1 MPDDPPDDP
10 SQTIASLRRE
20 LVALGAERDAALARE
35 AALAEI
41 LQIINSSPGDPAPV
55 FDAILEKATR
65 LCAAAC
71 GQIATYDGANFRW
84 VAVHGEAP
92 FVAEQLARGPMP
104 PSFGVTWPRIVG
116 GEGVVNIT
124 DLRDTDL
131 YRTGHEAARRGA
143 DIGGARSLLS
153 VALRKENLLRGI
165 LTVYRQEVRPF
176 TDDEIALLQN
186 FAAQAVIAMENARLL
201 TETREA
207 LAQQT
212 ATAEVLQV
220 INSSPGDLAPVFD
233 AMLKK
238 AMRLCEAAFGFLT
251 VYDGQSFRAAA
262 ERGVPAKLAE
272 YFAAGIDQ
280 PQTGDSHWRL
290 LGGEDIVHNLDQM
303 DEAAYRSGNPL
314 RRAAVDLGGVR
325 SALVVALRK
334 DRVLM
339 GAFTLY
345 RTEVRPFTDKQ
356 IALLQ
361 NFAAQAVIAMENA
374 RLLTETR
381 EALAQQTATAE
392 VLQVIN
398 SSPGDL
404 APVFEAMLE
413 KATRLCDA
421 SLGTLWAYDGER
433 MHPLAMRGA
442 SREYAEYLSNQ
453 PLRPGA
459 GALGSFVRGETIL
472 HVVDLKQTEAYRNGD
487 THRRALVD
495 LGGGRALVGVPL
507 RTDDQLR
514 GAFLIYRREPQPF
527 SDKQIALLRNFA
539 AQAVI
544 AMENARLL
552 TETRE
557 ALDQQTATTEVLQ
570 VINSSPGDLAPVF
583 DAMLERATRLCEAE
597 YGLLGTYGPDG
608 FRGVAAV
615 GLPMGSADALSRI
628 GHPPPDTALGR
639 VERTRKPVQIIDI
652 AQEPAYAEVF
662 RVNPWLRQVHS
673 NLVVPLLKDGELVGV
688 FILFRGQV
696 RPFTDKQIA
705 LLQNFAAQAVIAM
718 ENARL
723 LTETREALEY
733 QTATSDVLKVIS
745 RSTFDLEPVLEN
757 VIDTAIR
764 LCRAHMG
771 SIFRL
776 KDGRY
781 RWAVGYGLDPA
792 YREIEMRTP
801 LAPDSG
807 TLVGRTARAGRAVQ
821 IADALVDPLYAVK
834 DEAALTR
841 ARTMLGVPLL
851 REGTPIG
858 VIAMA
863 RDRVEPFNEKE
874 IALVTTFA
882 DQAVIAI
889 ENARLFNELHAR
901 TAELGRSVGEL
912 QMLNEV
918 A

>member
-1 MPDDPPDDP
+1 
-10 SQTIASLRRE
+10 
-20 LVALGAERDAALARE
+20 
-35 AALAEI
+35 
-41 LQIINSSPGDPAPV
+41 
-55 FDAILEKATR
+55 
-65 LCAAAC
+65 
-71 GQIATYDGANFRW
+71 
-84 VAVHGEAP
+84 
-92 FVAEQLARGPMP
+92 
-104 PSFGVTWPRIVG
+104 
-116 GEGVVNIT
+116 
-124 DLRDTDL
+124 
-131 YRTGHEAARRGA
+131 
-143 DIGGARSLLS
+143 
-153 VALRKENLLRGI
+153 
-165 LTVYRQEVRPF
+165 
-176 TDDEIALLQN
+176 
-186 FAAQAVIAMENARLL
+186 
-201 TETREA
+201 
-207 LAQQT
+207 
-212 ATAEVLQV
+212 
-220 INSSPGDLAPVFD
+220 
-233 AMLKK
+233 
-238 AMRLCEAAFGFLT
+238 
-251 VYDGQSFRAAA
+251 
-262 ERGVPAKLAE
+262 
-272 YFAAGIDQ
+272 
-280 PQTGDSHWRL
+280 
-290 LGGEDIVHNLDQM
+290 
-303 DEAAYRSGNPL
+303 
-314 RRAAVDLGGVR
+314 
-325 SALVVALRK
+325 
-334 DRVLM
+334 
-339 GAFTLY
+339 
-345 RTEVRPFTDKQ
+345 
-356 IALLQ
+356 
-361 NFAAQAVIAMENA
+361 
-374 RLLTETR
+374 
-381 EALAQQTATAE
+381 
-392 VLQVIN
+392 
-398 SSPGDL
+398 
-404 APVFEAMLE
+404 
-413 KATRLCDA
+413 
-421 SLGTLWAYDGER
+421 LWAYDGER

-901 TAELGRSVGEL
+901 TAELGRSVDEL

-918 A
+918 AQAVSSTLDLRAVLSTVLTRSLG